1 MMQHEP
7 PDETGAVEPGPRDAA
22 VEQPSRDGHALEKSG
37 HQEAPSDEE
46 YERSVASEPEVRR
59 RRPNVEKE
67 EVRS

>member
-1 MMQHEP
+1 MLENEST
-7 PDETGAVEPGPRDAA
+7 DEAGAVEPGPRDAA
-22 VEQPSRDGHALEKSG
+22 VEHQSRDGHALERSG
-37 HQEAPSDEE
+37 HQEPPSDEE